1 LAENLSYKRLANL
14 ATAAVSIAT
23 LVFLTC
29 MFGYMV
35 GIDFPHLANRFLD
48 LALIRIHEIFF
59 S

>member
-1 LAENLSYKRLANL
+1 LAESLRYERLANL

-35 GIDFPHLANRFLD
+35 GIDFPHFVNRVLD